1 MRWSGKDRHTYYM
14 SCHRKLICE
23 EKKKETQKSATSMAG
38 LGSGQFLELSGGYR
52 GVLATLLLCESK
64 VLLYA

>member
-52 GVLATLLLCESK
+52 GLFYSSALRE
-64 VLLYA
+64 